1 MKRYKKVVLA
11 TVLLTSLAG
20 GSVYADSSP
29 LVTAPKVWYGNMSP
43 DPKSRPAVEAFYNS
57 IKVVDGKITGKMPQI
72 PAGYTVYAK
81 YSDYGNKKLT
91 DLSTLKPG
99 ETFSLPTS
107 TNATLYYSL
116 VINGEGKN
124 DVAIYVPSMDVAWGS
139 KPIEKKLVP
148 PTNPAATVTPK
159 SPVQTKQP
167 KVTYANMKPDPKSRP
182 AVEAFYN
189 SVKIVNGKVTGKM
202 PQVPAGYEV
211 YALYSD
217 YAANKAT
224 DLSNYKPGQSFS
236 LPASTEG
243 VLYYELMVKGE
254 GKNTVSIKIPS
265 MDVKWGSKPPEK
277 TPVPSAKPVAV
288 ATSSVFKDITDKH
301 WAFQSIKWA
310 VDNKIVSGY
319 SDGTFKPNNEVTEA
333 EFLTMLLNTYKV
345 QLPGGHTWP
354 EAQYMKA
361 KELNYPVLGEE
372 QKNSAIIREKVAELV
387 TAVNGK
393 DYSGKQAIQYLLM
406 NDLANGKTA
415 KSIYG
420 FKGQDKLTRA
430 EAVVFL
436 QNAYNKGVKTAQ
448 KPQPSP
454 ALPTVSD
461 TQIIGKT
468 APTPPPVV
476 TPVPATQPKVV
487 YGDMER
493 DPKSRPAVEAFY
505 NSVKIVNGK
514 VTGKMPQ
521 VPAGYTVYAKYSDF
535 DNNKATNLS
544 NLKPGETFSLPV
556 STDATLFYELIV
568 NGDGKNNVAIH
579 IPSMNVAW
587 GSPK

>member
-29 LVTAPKVWYGNMSP
+29 LATAPKVWYGNMAP

-57 IKVVDGKITGKMPQI
+57 IKVVDGKITGKMPQ
-72 PAGYTVYAK
+72 
-81 YSDYGNKKLT
+81 
-91 DLSTLKPG
+91 
-99 ETFSLPTS
+99 
-107 TNATLYYSL
+107 
-116 VINGEGKN
+116 
-124 DVAIYVPSMDVAWGS
+124 
-139 KPIEKKLVP
+139 
-148 PTNPAATVTPK
+148 
-159 SPVQTKQP
+159 
-167 KVTYANMKPDPKSRP
+167 
-182 AVEAFYN
+182 
-189 SVKIVNGKVTGKM
+189 
-202 PQVPAGYEV
+202 VPAGYEV

-224 DLSNYKPGQSFS
+224 DFSNYKPGQSFS

-277 TPVPSAKPVAV
+277 TPVPSAKPVAT
-288 ATSSVFKDITDKH
+288 AKSSIFKDITDKH

-310 VDNKIVSGY
+310 VGNKIVSGY
-319 SDGTFKPNNEVTEA
+319 SDGTFKPNKEVTEA

-345 QLPGGHTWP
+345 QLPSGHTWP
-354 EAQYMKA
+354 EAQYIKA

-406 NDLANGKTA
+406 NGLANGKTA
-415 KSIYG
+415 KSING
-420 FKGQDKLTRA
+420 FAGNDTLTRA
-430 EAVVFL
+430 EAVQFL
-436 QNAYNKGVKTAQ
+436 YVAYSKGVTTAQ

-468 APTPPPVV
+468 APTPAP
-476 TPVPATQPKVV
+476 QPKVG
-487 YGDMER
+487 YANMAP

-505 NSVKIVNGK
+505 NSIKVVDGKI
-514 VTGKMPQ
+514 TGKMPQ
-521 VPAGYTVYAKYSDF
+521 VPAGYDVYAKYSDYG
-535 DNNKATNLS
+535 NNKLTDLS
-544 NLKPGETFSLPV
+544 KLKPGQTFSLPM
-556 STDATLFYELIV
+556 STDAALLYLLEI
-568 NGDGKNNVAIH
+568 NGEGKNFVTID
-579 IPSMNVAW
+579 IPTMDVTWSF
-587 GSPK
+587 KK